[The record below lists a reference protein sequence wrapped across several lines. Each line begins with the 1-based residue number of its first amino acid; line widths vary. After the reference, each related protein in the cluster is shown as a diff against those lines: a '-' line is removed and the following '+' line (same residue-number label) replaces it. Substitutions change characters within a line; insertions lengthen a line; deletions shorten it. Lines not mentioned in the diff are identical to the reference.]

1 MTAKVTFKTSRSR
14 DQYYT
19 MPGIAAACVAEV
31 QACYP
36 DGFASVIEPSAG
48 NGAFLAHLP
57 KGVFAMDIDPQ
68 GPNIVEQDFLTFDA
82 SSREDGQCLIIGN
95 PPFGKNA
102 STAVRF
108 FNRAADVGADVIA
121 FVVPRTFA
129 KISLLNRLDLAF
141 GLVSETPLPCPS
153 AVVIDGR
160 PCDAPCAVQIWA
172 RQDVPRQR
180 VDLPTAHA
188 DFTCCERNSADLAIQ
203 RVGANAGRHK
213 TPRAAC
219 SPSSHYF
226 LKATGI
232 SPDTLHARFACI
244 DFDSVRANTAG
255 NPSIAKTELVAL
267 YRDVVELGMTVT
279 AASPYASVGRKRS
292 LGSTIGIERAALKN
306 HER

>member
-1 MTAKVTFKTSRSR
+1 
-14 DQYYT
+14 
-19 MPGIAAACVAEV
+19 MPGIAAACVTEV
-31 QACYP
+31 QTRYP
-36 DGFASVIEPSAG
+36 DGFASIIEPSAG

-68 GPNIVEQDFLTFDA
+68 GPSIVGQDFLTFDA

-129 KISLLNRLDLAF
+129 KISLLNRLGLAF

-153 AVVIDGR
+153 VVIDGR
-160 PCDAPCAVQIWA
+160 PCNVPCAFQIWA

-180 VDLPTAHA
+180 VDLPTVHA
-188 DFTCCERNSADLAIQ
+188 DFAYCERNYSDLAIQ
-203 RVGANAGRHK
+203 RVGANAGRVK
-213 TPRAAC
+213 TPRAAG

-226 LKATGI
+226 LNATGI

-267 YRDVVELGMTVT
+267 YRDVVEFDTTVT
-279 AASPYASVGRKRS
+279 AASLDDPLGRKQS
-292 LGSTIGIERAALKN
+292 PETTIGIERAALKN
-306 HER
+306 HDR